1 MLQKHA
7 LLSNLC
13 FLLMT
18 LFSSNNVVQV
28 WDCIS
33 GRELLTFKA
42 HDQEVFTCMFS
53 PDDINV
59 VSCSADKTVKV
70 LSEVN
75 VEM

>member
-7 LLSNLC
+7 LLSNLRV
-13 FLLMT
+13 
-18 LFSSNNVVQV
+18 FSNDSILIYVVQV

-33 GRELLTFKA
+33 GRELLTFKG
-42 HDQEVFTCMFS
+42 HDQEVFTCMYS
-53 PDDINV
+53 PDDINI